1 MALENSLSKLD
12 MTGKLIIKASLGE
25 DIRRIPIHNDD
36 LTYDE
41 LVLMMQ
47 RVFRGVL
54 DPEEELLLKYKDE
67 DGDLVTIMDNS
78 DLSFAIQYCR
88 VLRLTIICGVV
99 EKTTVV
105 GQVVVKELR
114 EIRDRVNML
123 LDMVTD
129 SPKGPSGDDGEVAGD
144 VEGEDGGHVEQIRH
158 EGNKE
163 FDPLGQEQV
172 QQDTSSFTTEVVT
185 APDMSIQTATPSSYQ
200 AVAST
205 GYQAPAPPTTAGYQ
219 APAPP
224 TTAGYPVGY
233 PATTAA
239 YAPPTTN
246 NFQPPPTTSGYAGPT
261 TSTYPATTAAYAAP
275 TNNFPPTTAG
285 YQAGTFNSLPA
296 STSTPSNYPTTNYPT
311 QPPPSANYPPSTPTP
326 STVPPTSYPYPS
338 PQPTY
343 SPYQAPSYRPTTPG
357 TYPTQPTNPYSRGP
371 VPQQG
376 YQHTGT
382 GGQGQHQQ

>member
-172 QQDTSSFTTEVVT
+172 QQDTSSFTAEVVT
-185 APDMSIQTATPSSYQ
+185 ASTAPDAPIQTATTSS
-200 AVAST
+200 
-205 GYQAPAPPTTAGYQ
+205 YQ

>member
-144 VEGEDGGHVEQIRH
+144 VEGEDGGQVEQIRH

-172 QQDTSSFTTEVVT
+172 QQDTSSFTAEVVT
-185 APDMSIQTATPSSYQ
+185 ASTAPDAPMQTATTSSYQ
-200 AVAST
+200 ADTST
-205 GYQAPAPPTTAGYQ
+205 GYQAPAP
-219 APAPP
+219 APP
-224 TTAGYPVGY
+224 TTVGCPVGY

-239 YAPPTTN
+239 YAPPFTN
-246 NFQPPPTTSGYAGPT
+246 NFQPPPTTSGYGGPT
-261 TSTYPATTAAYAAP
+261 TSTYPATTAAYAPP

-357 TYPTQPTNPYSRGP
+357 AYPTQPTNPYSRGP
-371 VPQQG
+371 VPPQG
-376 YQHTGT
+376 YQHTGL
-382 GGQGQHQQ
+382 GGQHLQ